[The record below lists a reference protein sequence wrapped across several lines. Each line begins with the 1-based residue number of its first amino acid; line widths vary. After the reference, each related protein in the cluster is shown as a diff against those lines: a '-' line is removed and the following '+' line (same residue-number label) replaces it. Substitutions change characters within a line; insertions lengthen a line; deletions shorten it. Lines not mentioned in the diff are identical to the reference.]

1 MALLGTSYGRIRT
14 KADNVVFV
22 SSGAVMLVDF
32 GLAKRAP
39 SDHRLFTVCG
49 SIEYMAPEVISSSG
63 HGRGCDCI
71 SHRARTPGPTIG
83 TVYSSRQGGR
93 EAGRQGGREAGWRAA
108 GTHAC
113 APLLPPCTGWSLGCL
128 LYEMVVGHTP
138 WMLDEDQEPVRRAGL
153 DP

>member
-83 TVYSSRQGGR
+83 TDYSSRQGGR
-93 EAGRQGGREAGWRAA
+93 EAGRRTAA
-108 GTHAC
+108 THAC

-138 WMLDEDQEPVRRAGL
+138 WMLGEDQEPVRRAGL

>member
-1 MALLGTSYGRIRT
+1 LREL
-14 KADNVVFV
+14 KAENVVFV

-39 SDHRLFTVCG
+39 SDDRLFTVCG

-63 HGRGCDCI
+63 HGRGCD
-71 SHRARTPGPTIG
+71 
-83 TVYSSRQGGR
+83 
-93 EAGRQGGREAGWRAA
+93 W
-108 GTHAC
+108 
-113 APLLPPCTGWSLGCL
+113 WSLGCL

-138 WMLDEDQEPVRRAGL
+138 WMLDDAQQPVRRVAPTPHPRNTHAAPTPHPRRTYAAPTQHPRRTHAARRSGP

>member
-83 TVYSSRQGGR
+83 TDYRSRQGGR
-93 EAGRQGGREAGWRAA
+93 EAGRQGGREAGRQAGAQLVLTRVRLSSRLVQGGRSAA
-108 GTHAC
+108 C
-113 APLLPPCTGWSLGCL
+113 CTRW
-128 LYEMVVGHTP
+128 
-138 WMLDEDQEPVRRAGL
+138 
-153 DP
+153 